1 VHPTK
6 REVHFLHED
15 AVVEAVADA
24 IQAALVQG
32 EGAKSRVFEYQVR
45 RLRPGDR
52 EHAAQLLVRL
62 S

>member
-1 VHPTK
+1 
-6 REVHFLHED
+6 VHFLHED

-32 EGAKSRVFEYQVR
+32 EGAKSRAFEYQVR
-45 RLRPGDR
+45 WPCRRDH
-52 EHAAQLLVRL
+52 EHAAQLFGRL